1 MNLDTGKWKAICT
14 NLGVDDTSNPDAVVE
29 ASGIAKIKMK
39 ALEFIQRG
47 HGWIDKQLFKLE
59 EKEGVKVT
67 E

>member
-14 NLGVDDTSNPDAVVE
+14 NLGVDNTSNHDAVVKASE
-29 ASGIAKIKMK
+29 AMSLKVRV
-39 ALEFIQRG
+39 LEIIQRG
-47 HGWIDKQLFKLE
+47 HGWIDRQLFKLE